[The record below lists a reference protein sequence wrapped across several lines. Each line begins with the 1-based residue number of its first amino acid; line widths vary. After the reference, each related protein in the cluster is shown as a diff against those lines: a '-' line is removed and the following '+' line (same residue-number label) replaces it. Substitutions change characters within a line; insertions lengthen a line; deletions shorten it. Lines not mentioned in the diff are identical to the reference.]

1 MRNSKNMNRFLKTVI
16 LVYHLAVLS
25 CLSANAQ
32 QKELFSA
39 ENFIQQVKQ
48 YHPVA
53 RQANLVRERAA
64 ADLLSARGG
73 FDPGFELNSSSKTL
87 DGVSYYQYTN
97 PELKI
102 PTRIGVNLK
111 AGYENSSGQYLN
123 PEITNGV
130 ASYMGIEVP
139 LLNGLLTD
147 KKRTVLQQAKIY
159 QQQSEQERLA
169 MINDLLFNAYTTYWE
184 WTGAYKLYQVYN
196 SYLEVA
202 DKRNRLVVISFNNGD
217 RAMAD
222 TIEAYAQLQNFRL
235 LQAEALLELNKKTL
249 DLSFF
254 LWTAN
259 GEPYLLPPG
268 YLPDTS
274 QFSKWIPLPDT
285 TQLIVDAEFNHP
297 LLKTNQYKLRVLEA
311 ERKLKFQNL
320 LPVVNLQA
328 NLLSSDY
335 FQYKNF
341 TSYYLENNYKLG
353 VNVKVPLLFR
363 QGRGEYKNI
372 KLKIKDT
379 DLELAKKTWEIKN
392 KIRRYFTEII
402 QFQIQLQ
409 TANEMSKAYIVL
421 LRTEELKFSQG
432 ESSLFLINTRENKT
446 LEMQQKIIELQMKY
460 MKAGY
465 AIQWASGLIR

>member
-1 MRNSKNMNRFLKTVI
+1 MRRFLTTVI
-16 LVYHLAVLS
+16 WVNYLNLFF
-25 CLSANAQ
+25 CLSVNAQ
-32 QKELFSA
+32 DKEMFTA
-39 ENFIQQVKQ
+39 ETFIQLVKQ

-53 RQANLVRERAA
+53 RQANLVREKAA
-64 ADLLSARGG
+64 ADLLSAKGG
-73 FDPGFELNSSSKTL
+73 FDPAFEMNSSGKSL

-102 PTRIGVNLK
+102 PTRLGVNLK
-111 AGYENSSGQYLN
+111 AGFENSSGQFSDPQL
-123 PEITNGV
+123 TNGV
-130 ASYMGIEVP
+130 ASYMGIEVS

-147 KKRTVLQQAKIY
+147 KMRTVLQQAKIY
-159 QQQSEQERLA
+159 QQQSEQERLI
-169 MINDLLFNAYTTYWE
+169 MINDLLFNAYITYWE

-202 DKRNRLVVISFNNGD
+202 DKRNRLVGISFQNGD

-222 TIEAYAQLQNFRL
+222 TIEAYAQLQNYRL

-249 DLSFF
+249 DLSFY
-254 LWTAN
+254 LWREN

-268 YLPDTS
+268 FLPDTV
-274 QFSKWIPLPDT
+274 QFSNWVPVPDT
-285 TQLIVDAEFNHP
+285 SLLLTEVSFNHP
-297 LLKTNQYKLRVLEA
+297 LLKTTQFKLRVLEA

-328 NLLSSDY
+328 NLLSKDY

-341 TSYYLENNYKLG
+341 TSLYLENNYKLG
-353 VNVKVPLLFR
+353 INVKVPLLFR

-379 DLELAKKTWEIKN
+379 DLELAKKTWEIQN
-392 KIRRYFTEII
+392 KIRQYFTEVV
-402 QFQIQLQ
+402 QFQNQLQ
-409 TANEMSKAYIVL
+409 TANEMSKAYIAL

-446 LEMQQKIIELQMKY
+446 LEMQQKIIELQLKY